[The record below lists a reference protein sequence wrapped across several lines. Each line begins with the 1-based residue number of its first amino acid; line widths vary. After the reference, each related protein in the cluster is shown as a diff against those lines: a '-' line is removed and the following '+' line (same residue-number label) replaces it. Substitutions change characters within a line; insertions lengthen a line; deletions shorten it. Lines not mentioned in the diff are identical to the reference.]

1 MTSPRAQ
8 PAYDLVVVGG
18 GPAGLAAI
26 DAALELGLRCALV
39 ERDRLGGNSLQT
51 GSVPS
56 KSLIRSALAVE
67 SARGS
72 QLFEAMRGFA
82 GGVDFAA
89 VMARMRT
96 IRARIGEFHAPERLT
111 ARGVEVFFCDARFV
125 DPRSVA
131 AGAATLSFKKAV
143 VATGARPAQS
153 DIPGLA
159 QLGYLTSSTIFDLAE
174 LPHRLGVIGGGPLGC
189 ELAQAFARLGSR
201 VSIIQNEPKFLPEEE
216 RDAAELL
223 SLSLSRDGVE
233 TRLNTTVTGARAKHG
248 ARVIDTTNNDV
259 HASIE
264 VDQILLSVGRV
275 PNVEALDLGAAAID
289 VDAAG
294 IRVDEHLRTS
304 NARVYAAG
312 DVCMRRQFTNVA
324 ARTGRMAVRNAF
336 GAARARHDRLLIPWC
351 TYTDPEIAHLGLHAR
366 EAREQGIPVKTYTI
380 LMQDVDRAIIDAQ
393 DRGFVKIHVREG
405 TDEILGASIV
415 AARASEM
422 INEMS
427 VIMNA
432 GIGMRA
438 LAEML
443 HAYPAQSD
451 AIRQAAVAFRLNAA
465 VNSRP

>member
-324 ARTGRMAVRNAF
+324 ARPGSPRPAAHTLVHLHRSGDRTPRPACAGGPGAGDSRQDLHHSDAGRRSCHHRRAGPRIRQDS
-336 GAARARHDRLLIPWC
+336 RARGHGRDSRR
-351 TYTDPEIAHLGLHAR
+351 EHRRRAR
-366 EAREQGIPVKTYTI
+366 QRNDQ
-380 LMQDVDRAIIDAQ
+380 
-393 DRGFVKIHVREG
+393 
-405 TDEILGASIV
+405 
-415 AARASEM
+415 
-422 INEMS
+422 
-427 VIMNA
+427 
-432 GIGMRA
+432 
-438 LAEML
+438 
-443 HAYPAQSD
+443 
-451 AIRQAAVAFRLNAA
+451 
-465 VNSRP
+465 

>member
-8 PAYDLVVVGG
+8 PAYNLVVVGG

-39 ERDRLGGNSLQT
+39 KRDRLGGNSLET

-143 VATGARPAQS
+143 VATSRRAPRAVGHSRPGTARLS
-153 DIPGLA
+153 DQQHDFRPRRAAAPIGGHRRRSPGLRA
-159 QLGYLTSSTIFDLAE
+159 GAGLCTLRIAGLDHPERTEIPA
-174 LPHRLGVIGGGPLGC
+174 RGGKGRRRTAVAVAVAGRG
-189 ELAQAFARLGSR
+189 E
-201 VSIIQNEPKFLPEEE
+201 K
-216 RDAAELL
+216 
-223 SLSLSRDGVE
+223 

-351 TYTDPEIAHLGLHAR
+351 TYTIRRSHTSACMRGRPGS
-366 EAREQGIPVKTYTI
+366 
-380 LMQDVDRAIIDAQ
+380 
-393 DRGFVKIHVREG
+393 RGF
-405 TDEILGASIV
+405 
-415 AARASEM
+415 
-422 INEMS
+422 
-427 VIMNA
+427 
-432 GIGMRA
+432 
-438 LAEML
+438 
-443 HAYPAQSD
+443 P
-451 AIRQAAVAFRLNAA
+451 
-465 VNSRP
+465 SRPTPF

>member
-1 MTSPRAQ
+1 
-8 PAYDLVVVGG
+8 
-18 GPAGLAAI
+18 
-26 DAALELGLRCALV
+26 
-39 ERDRLGGNSLQT
+39 
-51 GSVPS
+51 
-56 KSLIRSALAVE
+56 
-67 SARGS
+67 
-72 QLFEAMRGFA
+72 
-82 GGVDFAA
+82 
-89 VMARMRT
+89 
-96 IRARIGEFHAPERLT
+96 
-111 ARGVEVFFCDARFV
+111 
-125 DPRSVA
+125 
-131 AGAATLSFKKAV
+131 
-143 VATGARPAQS
+143 
-153 DIPGLA
+153 
-159 QLGYLTSSTIFDLAE
+159 
-174 LPHRLGVIGGGPLGC
+174 
-189 ELAQAFARLGSR
+189 
-201 VSIIQNEPKFLPEEE
+201 
-216 RDAAELL
+216 
-223 SLSLSRDGVE
+223 
-233 TRLNTTVTGARAKHG
+233 VTGARAELG